1 MDNSKNNQNTQTIT
15 VDEKTEIN
23 AQILNQPA
31 QKENLPIFKDEDKKE
46 KSTTMY
52 EIGNVIIHKKY
63 GRGTIVKTI
72 KYEER
77 QLLQVEFDEAGKKL
91 LDPTVADIKLE
102 Q

>member
-1 MDNSKNNQNTQTIT
+1 
-15 VDEKTEIN
+15 
-23 AQILNQPA
+23 
-31 QKENLPIFKDEDKKE
+31 
-46 KSTTMY
+46 MY